1 MWGVAASSP
10 ALRKSCPHRA
20 QGLPFTQTSGAT
32 QHQGAQLLLCDGQA
46 HLWVEGAILC
56 HWLWSGLNLR
66 HLQCEISAKLC
77 DGRCL
82 LERLKT
88 PSLSPE
94 EPRTQ
99 AFPHWAHT
107 FPRSAASRR
116 LGQGP
121 ELTLFRENAQLRDR
135 PALRLGYRR
144 TNKLKEM
151 TVLRVEPCARVLFSR
166 LTGCDAIV

>member
-66 HLQCEISAKLC
+66 HLKCEISAKLC

-88 PSLSPE
+88 LSLSSE

-121 ELTLFRENAQLRDR
+121 ELPLFRVPRYATAQLSGL
-135 PALRLGYRR
+135 AIGAR
-144 TNKLKEM
+144 TN
-151 TVLRVEPCARVLFSR
+151 SR
-166 LTGCDAIV
+166 R

>member
-99 AFPHWAHT
+99 AFPHWHT
-107 FPRSAASRR
+107 RSR
-116 LGQGP
+116 
-121 ELTLFRENAQLRDR
+121 AQLLHAVWAR
-135 PALRLGYRR
+135 GQNYRCFGKMPRYATAQLSGLAIGAR
-144 TNKLKEM
+144 TN
-151 TVLRVEPCARVLFSR
+151 LRR
-166 LTGCDAIV
+166 